1 MAGIGFEL
9 KKVFRGGSIF
19 AVLRGYSLAA
29 VVTEGPMVLMIV
41 LLLTLQQLLDDY
53 RAGF

>member
-9 KKVFRGGSIF
+9 KKVFRDDSVF

-29 VVTEGPMVLMIV
+29 VITEGPMRL
-41 LLLTLQQLLDDY
+41 
-53 RAGF
+53 

>member
-41 LLLTLQQLLDDY
+41 LLLTLQQKCPY
-53 RAGF
+53 IHRS